1 MSGADSCSWW
11 YSPILPADV
20 LFPASCRQTLT
31 AFVLSAAN
39 HLSRKRPADA
49 FLDFLTRS
57 SSILIIFFN
66 ELATAVNANPNAST
80 QEAVQI
86 YLDSRPDSNLANLVN
101 VEHQQQKLDL
111 VAEDMLQSY
120 LEHKAYNCEPV
131 RIFLREVL
139 SKLILDMTIQ
149 TCSTGEFINDWIVYL
164 LEDQE
169 SDSTPGQSLPEKEI
183 EPTGVEKTES
193 PEEKR
198 HRRVVSKAQE
208 AMDEAMREA
217 ARLTQMIAEDD
228 AKRQREHSDPGEPAD
243 IPKLE
248 NAKNG
253 WGAASND
260 DISESTKGMRTPSS
274 SQSDHHEE
282 SPPQKSPLESKPA
295 PFTTFDQIVPSG
307 PPTALKDEEKPKEQP
322 PLTLYKA
329 SIIVMDDSDPTDRAS
344 IRNKP
349 QTEYLIQVEP
359 TNSHY
364 PGWMIVRRYGDFEA
378 LHQVLSR
385 IARVTDAARFA
396 DAHATLPAWKG
407 ATKPQLRDAL
417 ERYLA
422 DAVAHVSLA
431 DSEGMKRFLEKD
443 VAVSARQ
450 EKAAAF
456 GLGAIESVGKG
467 VVGVLS
473 QAPRGVASGG
483 KAIIGGV
490 SGVLAGGGA
499 RAQRQSVSLA
509 QGQQPAPPEGRPSF
523 NRSSTSLASSRA
535 GDGFA
540 SAATTPA
547 AGTQQQVAPA
557 PRRSSSSED
566 GPGIASPADVAPP
579 ASRRQSGTLDRAV
592 AAASHASSLNGSV
605 AELAPATAA
614 VSGDDEAGLS
624 LPPPPSCIPD
634 DYEVGADAPEM
645 PPRDHPGKP
654 RAASPAAPAPARPAA
669 RPLGVRETQTAV
681 SLGLAAITELYK
693 LSSAWSVRLAF
704 LTAAKT
710 ILLRPGN
717 AQLDSV
723 RVLLQE
729 SVLDAHASDA
739 GVATLLR
746 KTRLNALPTE
756 EERAAWPA
764 ARGKGEKEE
773 LRARARKVL
782 VERGMPVA
790 LNGVMGQAASAEALG
805 RVFDAVQ
812 MPGVA
817 RGLVFGLVLQGLRAV
832 TQ

>member
-1 MSGADSCSWW
+1 
-11 YSPILPADV
+11 
-20 LFPASCRQTLT
+20 
-31 AFVLSAAN
+31 
-39 HLSRKRPADA
+39 
-49 FLDFLTRS
+49 
-57 SSILIIFFN
+57 
-66 ELATAVNANPNAST
+66 
-80 QEAVQI
+80 
-86 YLDSRPDSNLANLVN
+86 
-101 VEHQQQKLDL
+101 
-111 VAEDMLQSY
+111 
-120 LEHKAYNCEPV
+120 
-131 RIFLREVL
+131 
-139 SKLILDMTIQ
+139 
-149 TCSTGEFINDWIVYL
+149 
-164 LEDQE
+164 
-169 SDSTPGQSLPEKEI
+169 
-183 EPTGVEKTES
+183 
-193 PEEKR
+193 
-198 HRRVVSKAQE
+198 
-208 AMDEAMREA
+208 
-217 ARLTQMIAEDD
+217 
-228 AKRQREHSDPGEPAD
+228 
-243 IPKLE
+243 
-248 NAKNG
+248 
-253 WGAASND
+253 
-260 DISESTKGMRTPSS
+260 
-274 SQSDHHEE
+274 
-282 SPPQKSPLESKPA
+282 
-295 PFTTFDQIVPSG
+295 VPSG
-307 PPTALKDEEKPKEQP
+307 PPTALKEEDKPKEQL

-329 SIIVMDDSDPTDRAS
+329 SIIVMDDSDPSDRTP

-364 PGWMIVRRYGDFEA
+364 PGWMIVRRYGDFES

-417 ERYLA
+417 ERYLI
-422 DAVAHVSLA
+422 DAIMHTSLA

-443 VAVSARQ
+443 VAVSAKQ
-450 EKAAAF
+450 EKPAAF

-499 RAQRQSVSLA
+499 RAQRQSVSLS
-509 QGQQPAPPEGRPSF
+509 QGTTPPSEGRPSF

-535 GDGFA
+535 ADGFS

-547 AGTQQQVAPA
+547 AEQTAVVAPQ
-557 PRRSSSSED
+557 RSSGSED
-566 GPGIASPADVAPP
+566 VPRGSPVVDVASPV
-579 ASRRQSGTLDRAV
+579 SRRQSGTLDRVV
-592 AAASHASSLNGSV
+592 AAASEGLSRSGSI
-605 AELAPATAA
+605 AELAPPAPA
-614 VSGDDEAGLS
+614 VGGNASDDEAGLS

-634 DYEVGADAPEM
+634 DYETGSYAPEM
-645 PPRDHPGKP
+645 PRSDSSKP
-654 RAASPAAPAPARPAA
+654 AASPAPTPAAPARPTAQ
-669 RPLGVRETQTAV
+669 PLSVRETQTAV

-746 KTRLNALPTE
+746 KTRANTLPTE
-756 EERAAWPA
+756 AERAAWPA
-764 ARGKGEKEE
+764 LRGEAEKEE
-773 LRARARKVL
+773 LRARARAVL
-782 VERGMPVA
+782 VERGMPAA
-790 LNGVMGQAASAEALG
+790 LNGVMGQAASGEALG